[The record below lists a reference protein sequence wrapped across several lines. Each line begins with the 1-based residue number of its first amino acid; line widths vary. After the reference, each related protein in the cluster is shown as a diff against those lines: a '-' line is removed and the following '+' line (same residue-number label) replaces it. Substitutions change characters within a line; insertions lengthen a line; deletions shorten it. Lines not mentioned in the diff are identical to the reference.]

1 MARIFICF
9 IIRDTPSGGILLLE
23 GYSFW
28 RDTPSG
34 GILLLEGYSFWR
46 EYPFRRQKK
55 PRPRGGVF
63 KSFD

>member
-9 IIRDTPSGGILLLE
+9 IIRDTLLEGYSFWRDTPSGGILLLE

-34 GILLLEGYSFWR
+34 GILLLEGVSL
-46 EYPFRRQKK
+46 
-55 PRPRGGVF
+55 
-63 KSFD
+63 